1 MRKLFD
7 FAFSV
12 ALIVFV
18 GNASAITDTFDV
30 GGGAVIPLPPGEWSI
45 LQDSGTSWGN
55 GRRIVLGAKDV
66 SGEIPLLSFAYTQ
79 SGQRWSDDPECFSY
93 FGTNKVPYVAL
104 YGSKPG
110 ALKQKCA
117 IIWGSSDSFSQTQTR
132 LLNRGNRWWTEANPG
147 LSKGTFTGEY
157 SETEIHLR
165 DFGRRNFSMN
175 IFVRNPIRRYVDGNH
190 RQAAERYE
198 KWLEVYVD
206 ALQKSFQERLPPTK
220 IAAIDFYPGDV
231 SASMD
236 KAERELAGNAFAI
249 SGSYDVG
256 GGASVPL
263 PKGEWSL
270 LQKSGSTAFGDN
282 GEVVVLENSD
292 PAVSTKLLVIHHTR
306 GAERWRGD
314 AQCFKKPGGAHTEL
328 YGSKKSALVV
338 KCSRTWVHNGS
349 FSSWVSR
356 RNHKYWTE
364 ATEGLRKASI
374 KGYFIQTEIEL
385 RNFNGRNVNVDLFTE
400 TPKTFRGKPVN
411 YFYLSSGNEVSEWY
425 LSWVEAYTESLQA
438 TFQYKKKAAP
448 LLALGFGAR
457 SVADGP
463 KKLDVAPVV
472 TADSAPGKSL
482 SELLAVAT
490 DEGARPAESIF
501 IPITDNG
508 VLTASQAT
516 EVITQGKSLS
526 ELLAVATD
534 EGARP
539 AESIFI
545 PITDNGVLTASQT
558 TEVTS
563 LSKVSPEPLAAA
575 GLPSKQETQA
585 LAKLNEARIAAEA
598 RAKQQTAAQELLEQE
613 RLAVEDRAKKQLVA
627 QQQLEQDRLALAKQ
641 KDSIAADLAAMRTML
656 AELKKANE
664 EAANAEQ
671 VAAAPTAVE
680 TPAKPVVMARRR
692 ALVVGNETYKN
703 VPVLENAAEDARA
716 MAVALTGLGYEV
728 DTHIDLTE
736 RGFKRALR
744 EFRADLNGGEE
755 VLFFFA
761 GHGVQLG
768 NSNFLLPTDLGSDSA
783 EQVKDES
790 IELQKVLND
799 LADQK
804 TKFALA
810 VIDACRDNPFKQNG
824 RAIGGRGLAPTTAAT
839 GQMVMFSAGAGQ
851 QALDKLSDQD
861 KGKNG
866 LFTRVFLEEMK
877 RPGVSVDRVL
887 RNVRQRVV
895 DLARSVGHEQV
906 PALYDQAVGE
916 FYFKPK

>member
-1 MRKLFD
+1 MEKKIRFIFCLIALF
-7 FAFSV
+7 
-12 ALIVFV
+12 
-18 GNASAITDTFDV
+18 
-30 GGGAVIPLPPGEWSI
+30 
-45 LQDSGTSWGN
+45 
-55 GRRIVLGAKDV
+55 
-66 SGEIPLLSFAYTQ
+66 
-79 SGQRWSDDPECFSY
+79 
-93 FGTNKVPYVAL
+93 
-104 YGSKPG
+104 
-110 ALKQKCA
+110 
-117 IIWGSSDSFSQTQTR
+117 
-132 LLNRGNRWWTEANPG
+132 
-147 LSKGTFTGEY
+147 
-157 SETEIHLR
+157 
-165 DFGRRNFSMN
+165 
-175 IFVRNPIRRYVDGNH
+175 
-190 RQAAERYE
+190 
-198 KWLEVYVD
+198 
-206 ALQKSFQERLPPTK
+206 
-220 IAAIDFYPGDV
+220 
-231 SASMD
+231 
-236 KAERELAGNAFAI
+236 LAGNAFAI

-263 PKGEWSL
+263 PKGEWLL
-270 LQKSGSTAFGDN
+270 LQKSRSTAFGDS
-282 GEVVVLENSD
+282 GEVVVLGNSD

-306 GAERWRGD
+306 RAERWRRD
-314 AQCFKKPGGAHTEL
+314 AECLEKPGWAHIEL
-328 YGSKKSALVV
+328 YGSKKGALVA
-338 KCSRTWVHNGS
+338 KCSSTWVRIGS
-349 FSSWVSR
+349 FSSWLSR
-356 RNHKYWTE
+356 KANYKFWTE
-364 ATEGLRKASI
+364 ATEGLRKARI
-374 KGYFIQTEIEL
+374 KIKDDFIQTQIDL
-385 RNFNGRNVNVDLFTE
+385 RNFNGRNVNVNLFTE
-400 TPKTFRGKPVN
+400 TPKNFRGKPVN
-411 YFYLSSGNEVSEWY
+411 HFHPSFKQEVSEWY
-425 LSWVEAYTESLQA
+425 LNWIEAYTESLQA

-472 TADSAPGKSL
+472 TADSALGTSL

-508 VLTASQAT
+508 ALTASQAT

-526 ELLAVATD
+526 ELLAVAAD

-545 PITDNGVLTASQT
+545 PITDKGVLTASQT
-558 TEVTS
+558 TEVTT

-598 RAKQQTAAQELLEQE
+598 QAKQQTAAQELLEQE

-641 KDSIAADLAAMRTML
+641 KDSIAADLAAMRAML

-664 EAANAEQ
+664 EAAKAEQ

-744 EFRADLNGGEE
+744 DFRADLNGGEE

-851 QALDKLSDQD
+851 QALDKLGDQD

>member
-1 MRKLFD
+1 MEKKIRFIFCLIALF
-7 FAFSV
+7 
-12 ALIVFV
+12 
-18 GNASAITDTFDV
+18 
-30 GGGAVIPLPPGEWSI
+30 
-45 LQDSGTSWGN
+45 
-55 GRRIVLGAKDV
+55 
-66 SGEIPLLSFAYTQ
+66 
-79 SGQRWSDDPECFSY
+79 
-93 FGTNKVPYVAL
+93 
-104 YGSKPG
+104 
-110 ALKQKCA
+110 
-117 IIWGSSDSFSQTQTR
+117 
-132 LLNRGNRWWTEANPG
+132 
-147 LSKGTFTGEY
+147 
-157 SETEIHLR
+157 
-165 DFGRRNFSMN
+165 
-175 IFVRNPIRRYVDGNH
+175 
-190 RQAAERYE
+190 
-198 KWLEVYVD
+198 
-206 ALQKSFQERLPPTK
+206 
-220 IAAIDFYPGDV
+220 
-231 SASMD
+231 
-236 KAERELAGNAFAI
+236 LAGNAFAI

-263 PKGEWSL
+263 PKGEWLL
-270 LQKSGSTAFGDN
+270 LQKSRSTAFGDN

-364 ATEGLRKASI
+364 ATEGLRKARI

-457 SVADGP
+457 SIADGP

-501 IPITDNG
+501 IPITD
-508 VLTASQAT
+508 
-516 EVITQGKSLS
+516 K
-526 ELLAVATD
+526 
-534 EGARP
+534 
-539 AESIFI
+539 
-545 PITDNGVLTASQT
+545 GVLTASQT
-558 TEVTS
+558 TEVTT

-585 LAKLNEARIAAEA
+585 LAKLNEARIATEA

-641 KDSIAADLAAMRTML
+641 KDSIAADLAAMRAML

-664 EAANAEQ
+664 EAAKAEQ

-851 QALDKLSDQD
+851 QALDKLGDQD

>member
-1 MRKLFD
+1 
-7 FAFSV
+7 
-12 ALIVFV
+12 
-18 GNASAITDTFDV
+18 
-30 GGGAVIPLPPGEWSI
+30 
-45 LQDSGTSWGN
+45 
-55 GRRIVLGAKDV
+55 
-66 SGEIPLLSFAYTQ
+66 
-79 SGQRWSDDPECFSY
+79 
-93 FGTNKVPYVAL
+93 
-104 YGSKPG
+104 
-110 ALKQKCA
+110 
-117 IIWGSSDSFSQTQTR
+117 
-132 LLNRGNRWWTEANPG
+132 
-147 LSKGTFTGEY
+147 
-157 SETEIHLR
+157 
-165 DFGRRNFSMN
+165 MN

-220 IAAIDFYPGDV
+220 IAAIDFYPSDV

-314 AQCFKKPGGAHTEL
+314 AQCFKKPGSAHTEL

-338 KCSRTWVHNGS
+338 KCSRTWVRNGS

-364 ATEGLRKASI
+364 ATEGLRKARI

-411 YFYLSSGNEVSEWY
+411 YFYPSWKQDVSEWY

-490 DEGARPAESIF
+490 DEGARP
-501 IPITDNG
+501 T
-508 VLTASQAT
+508 
-516 EVITQGKSLS
+516 
-526 ELLAVATD
+526 
-534 EGARP
+534 
-539 AESIFI
+539 ESIFI

-558 TEVTS
+558 TEVTT

-641 KDSIAADLAAMRTML
+641 KDSIAADLAAMRAML

-664 EAANAEQ
+664 EAAKAEQ

-744 EFRADLNGGEE
+744 DFRADLNGGEE

-851 QALDKLSDQD
+851 QALDKLGDQD

>member
-1 MRKLFD
+1 MEKKIRFIFCLIALF
-7 FAFSV
+7 
-12 ALIVFV
+12 
-18 GNASAITDTFDV
+18 
-30 GGGAVIPLPPGEWSI
+30 
-45 LQDSGTSWGN
+45 
-55 GRRIVLGAKDV
+55 
-66 SGEIPLLSFAYTQ
+66 
-79 SGQRWSDDPECFSY
+79 
-93 FGTNKVPYVAL
+93 
-104 YGSKPG
+104 
-110 ALKQKCA
+110 
-117 IIWGSSDSFSQTQTR
+117 
-132 LLNRGNRWWTEANPG
+132 
-147 LSKGTFTGEY
+147 
-157 SETEIHLR
+157 
-165 DFGRRNFSMN
+165 
-175 IFVRNPIRRYVDGNH
+175 
-190 RQAAERYE
+190 
-198 KWLEVYVD
+198 
-206 ALQKSFQERLPPTK
+206 
-220 IAAIDFYPGDV
+220 
-231 SASMD
+231 
-236 KAERELAGNAFAI
+236 LAGNAFAI

-263 PKGEWSL
+263 PKGEWSV
-270 LQKSGSTAFGDN
+270 LQKSRSTAFGN
-282 GEVVVLENSD
+282 SGEVVVLGNSD

-306 GAERWRGD
+306 GAERWRSD
-314 AQCFKKPGGAHTEL
+314 AQCFKTPGIAHTEL

-338 KCSRTWVHNGS
+338 KCSRTWNHLS
-349 FSSWVSR
+349 FSSWVSW
-356 RNHKYWTE
+356 RNRKYWTE
-364 ATEGLRKASI
+364 ATEGLRKARI
-374 KGYFIQTEIEL
+374 KDHFIQTEIEL
-385 RNFNGRNVNVDLFTE
+385 RNFNGRNVNVNLFTE
-400 TPKTFRGKPVN
+400 APKSFRGKPVY
-411 YFYLSSGNEVSEWY
+411 YFYPSDKQEVSEWY
-425 LSWVEAYTESLQA
+425 LSWIEAYTESLQA
-438 TFQYKKKAAP
+438 TFQYKKKTAP

-501 IPITDNG
+501 IPITDKG

-516 EVITQGKSLS
+516 EV
-526 ELLAVATD
+526 
-534 EGARP
+534 
-539 AESIFI
+539 
-545 PITDNGVLTASQT
+545 T
-558 TEVTS
+558 T

-641 KDSIAADLAAMRTML
+641 KDSIAADLAAMRAML

-664 EAANAEQ
+664 EAAKAEQ

-744 EFRADLNGGEE
+744 DFRADLNGGEE

-799 LADQK
+799 FADQK

-851 QALDKLSDQD
+851 QALDKLGDQD

>member
-1 MRKLFD
+1 MEKKIRFIFCLIALF
-7 FAFSV
+7 
-12 ALIVFV
+12 
-18 GNASAITDTFDV
+18 
-30 GGGAVIPLPPGEWSI
+30 
-45 LQDSGTSWGN
+45 
-55 GRRIVLGAKDV
+55 
-66 SGEIPLLSFAYTQ
+66 
-79 SGQRWSDDPECFSY
+79 
-93 FGTNKVPYVAL
+93 
-104 YGSKPG
+104 
-110 ALKQKCA
+110 
-117 IIWGSSDSFSQTQTR
+117 
-132 LLNRGNRWWTEANPG
+132 
-147 LSKGTFTGEY
+147 
-157 SETEIHLR
+157 
-165 DFGRRNFSMN
+165 
-175 IFVRNPIRRYVDGNH
+175 
-190 RQAAERYE
+190 
-198 KWLEVYVD
+198 
-206 ALQKSFQERLPPTK
+206 
-220 IAAIDFYPGDV
+220 
-231 SASMD
+231 
-236 KAERELAGNAFAI
+236 LAGNAFAI

-270 LQKSGSTAFGDN
+270 LQKSRSTAFGDN

-306 GAERWRGD
+306 GAERWRSD

-338 KCSRTWVHNGS
+338 KCSRTWLRNRS
-349 FSSWVSR
+349 FSSWVSG
-356 RNHKYWTE
+356 RNHKFWTE
-364 ATEGLRKASI
+364 ATEGLRMARI

-385 RNFNGRNVNVDLFTE
+385 RNFNGRNVNINLFTE

-411 YFYLSSGNEVSEWY
+411 YFYPSWKQDVSEWY

-501 IPITDNG
+501 IPITD
-508 VLTASQAT
+508 
-516 EVITQGKSLS
+516 K
-526 ELLAVATD
+526 
-534 EGARP
+534 
-539 AESIFI
+539 
-545 PITDNGVLTASQT
+545 GVLTASQT
-558 TEVTS
+558 TEVTT

-641 KDSIAADLAAMRTML
+641 KDSIAADLAAMRAML

-664 EAANAEQ
+664 EAAKAEQ

-851 QALDKLSDQD
+851 QALDKLGDQD

>member
-1 MRKLFD
+1 M
-7 FAFSV
+7 
-12 ALIVFV
+12 
-18 GNASAITDTFDV
+18 
-30 GGGAVIPLPPGEWSI
+30 
-45 LQDSGTSWGN
+45 
-55 GRRIVLGAKDV
+55 
-66 SGEIPLLSFAYTQ
+66 
-79 SGQRWSDDPECFSY
+79 
-93 FGTNKVPYVAL
+93 
-104 YGSKPG
+104 
-110 ALKQKCA
+110 
-117 IIWGSSDSFSQTQTR
+117 
-132 LLNRGNRWWTEANPG
+132 
-147 LSKGTFTGEY
+147 
-157 SETEIHLR
+157 
-165 DFGRRNFSMN
+165 
-175 IFVRNPIRRYVDGNH
+175 
-190 RQAAERYE
+190 
-198 KWLEVYVD
+198 
-206 ALQKSFQERLPPTK
+206 
-220 IAAIDFYPGDV
+220 
-231 SASMD
+231 
-236 KAERELAGNAFAI
+236 
-249 SGSYDVG
+249 
-256 GGASVPL
+256 
-263 PKGEWSL
+263 
-270 LQKSGSTAFGDN
+270 
-282 GEVVVLENSD
+282 
-292 PAVSTKLLVIHHTR
+292 
-306 GAERWRGD
+306 
-314 AQCFKKPGGAHTEL
+314 
-328 YGSKKSALVV
+328 
-338 KCSRTWVHNGS
+338 
-349 FSSWVSR
+349 
-356 RNHKYWTE
+356 
-364 ATEGLRKASI
+364 
-374 KGYFIQTEIEL
+374 
-385 RNFNGRNVNVDLFTE
+385 
-400 TPKTFRGKPVN
+400 
-411 YFYLSSGNEVSEWY
+411 
-425 LSWVEAYTESLQA
+425 
-438 TFQYKKKAAP
+438 
-448 LLALGFGAR
+448 
-457 SVADGP
+457 
-463 KKLDVAPVV
+463 
-472 TADSAPGKSL
+472 
-482 SELLAVAT
+482 AVAT

-501 IPITDNG
+501 IPITD
-508 VLTASQAT
+508 
-516 EVITQGKSLS
+516 K
-526 ELLAVATD
+526 
-534 EGARP
+534 
-539 AESIFI
+539 
-545 PITDNGVLTASQT
+545 GVLTASQT
-558 TEVTS
+558 TEVTT

-641 KDSIAADLAAMRTML
+641 KDSIAADLAAMRAML

-664 EAANAEQ
+664 EAAKAEQ

-744 EFRADLNGGEE
+744 DFRADLNGGEE

-851 QALDKLSDQD
+851 QALDKLGDQD

>member
-1 MRKLFD
+1 M
-7 FAFSV
+7 
-12 ALIVFV
+12 
-18 GNASAITDTFDV
+18 
-30 GGGAVIPLPPGEWSI
+30 
-45 LQDSGTSWGN
+45 
-55 GRRIVLGAKDV
+55 
-66 SGEIPLLSFAYTQ
+66 
-79 SGQRWSDDPECFSY
+79 
-93 FGTNKVPYVAL
+93 
-104 YGSKPG
+104 
-110 ALKQKCA
+110 
-117 IIWGSSDSFSQTQTR
+117 
-132 LLNRGNRWWTEANPG
+132 
-147 LSKGTFTGEY
+147 
-157 SETEIHLR
+157 
-165 DFGRRNFSMN
+165 
-175 IFVRNPIRRYVDGNH
+175 
-190 RQAAERYE
+190 
-198 KWLEVYVD
+198 
-206 ALQKSFQERLPPTK
+206 
-220 IAAIDFYPGDV
+220 
-231 SASMD
+231 
-236 KAERELAGNAFAI
+236 
-249 SGSYDVG
+249 
-256 GGASVPL
+256 
-263 PKGEWSL
+263 
-270 LQKSGSTAFGDN
+270 
-282 GEVVVLENSD
+282 
-292 PAVSTKLLVIHHTR
+292 
-306 GAERWRGD
+306 
-314 AQCFKKPGGAHTEL
+314 
-328 YGSKKSALVV
+328 
-338 KCSRTWVHNGS
+338 
-349 FSSWVSR
+349 
-356 RNHKYWTE
+356 
-364 ATEGLRKASI
+364 
-374 KGYFIQTEIEL
+374 
-385 RNFNGRNVNVDLFTE
+385 
-400 TPKTFRGKPVN
+400 
-411 YFYLSSGNEVSEWY
+411 
-425 LSWVEAYTESLQA
+425 
-438 TFQYKKKAAP
+438 
-448 LLALGFGAR
+448 
-457 SVADGP
+457 
-463 KKLDVAPVV
+463 
-472 TADSAPGKSL
+472 
-482 SELLAVAT
+482 
-490 DEGARPAESIF
+490 
-501 IPITDNG
+501 
-508 VLTASQAT
+508 
-516 EVITQGKSLS
+516 ITQGKSLS

-545 PITDNGVLTASQT
+545 PITDKGVLTASQT
-558 TEVTS
+558 TEVTT

-598 RAKQQTAAQELLEQE
+598 QAKQQTAAQELLEQE

-641 KDSIAADLAAMRTML
+641 KDSIAADLAAMRAML

-664 EAANAEQ
+664 EAAKAEQ

-744 EFRADLNGGEE
+744 DFRADLNGGEE

-799 LADQK
+799 FADQK

>member
-1 MRKLFD
+1 M
-7 FAFSV
+7 S
-12 ALIVFV
+12 
-18 GNASAITDTFDV
+18 
-30 GGGAVIPLPPGEWSI
+30 
-45 LQDSGTSWGN
+45 
-55 GRRIVLGAKDV
+55 
-66 SGEIPLLSFAYTQ
+66 
-79 SGQRWSDDPECFSY
+79 
-93 FGTNKVPYVAL
+93 
-104 YGSKPG
+104 
-110 ALKQKCA
+110 
-117 IIWGSSDSFSQTQTR
+117 
-132 LLNRGNRWWTEANPG
+132 
-147 LSKGTFTGEY
+147 
-157 SETEIHLR
+157 
-165 DFGRRNFSMN
+165 

-206 ALQKSFQERLPPTK
+206 ALQKSFQERLPPTR
-220 IAAIDFYPGDV
+220 IAAIDFYPSDV

-263 PKGEWSL
+263 PEGEWLL
-270 LQKSGSTAFGDN
+270 LQKSQSTAFGDS
-282 GEVVVLENSD
+282 GEVVVLGNSD
-292 PAVSTKLLVIHHTR
+292 PAVGTKLLVIHHTR
-306 GAERWRGD
+306 RAERWRRD
-314 AQCFKKPGGAHTEL
+314 AECLEKPGWAHIEL
-328 YGSKKSALVV
+328 YGSKKGALVA
-338 KCSRTWVHNGS
+338 KCSSTWVRIGS
-349 FSSWVSR
+349 FSSWLSR
-356 RNHKYWTE
+356 KGSSLKAKPKFWTE
-364 ATEGLRKASI
+364 ATEGLRKARI
-374 KGYFIQTEIEL
+374 KIKDDFIQTQIDI
-385 RNFNGRNVNVDLFTE
+385 RNFNGRNVNVNLFTE
-400 TPKTFRGKPVN
+400 TPKNFRGKPVN
-411 YFYLSSGNEVSEWY
+411 HFHPSFKQEVSEWY
-425 LSWVEAYTESLQA
+425 LNWIEAYTESLQA

-501 IPITDNG
+501 IPITD
-508 VLTASQAT
+508 
-516 EVITQGKSLS
+516 K
-526 ELLAVATD
+526 
-534 EGARP
+534 
-539 AESIFI
+539 
-545 PITDNGVLTASQT
+545 GVLTASQT
-558 TEVTS
+558 TEVTT

-575 GLPSKQETQA
+575 VLPSKQETQA

-641 KDSIAADLAAMRTML
+641 KDSIAADLAAMRAML

-664 EAANAEQ
+664 EAAKAEQ

-736 RGFKRALR
+736 RDFKRALR
-744 EFRADLNGGEE
+744 DFRADLNGGEE

>member
-45 LQDSGTSWGN
+45 LQDSGSSWGN

-79 SGQRWSDDPECFSY
+79 SGQRWSADPECFSY

-132 LLNRGNRWWTEANPG
+132 QLNRENSWWTEANPG

-165 DFGRRNFSMN
+165 DFGRRNFTMS

-220 IAAIDFYPGDV
+220 IAAIDFYPSDV

-263 PKGEWSL
+263 PKGEWSV
-270 LQKSGSTAFGDN
+270 LQKSRSTAFGN
-282 GEVVVLENSD
+282 SGEVVVLENSD
-292 PAVSTKLLVIHHTR
+292 PAVSTKMLVIHHTR

-364 ATEGLRKASI
+364 ATEGLRKGRI
-374 KGYFIQTEIEL
+374 KDDFIQTEIEL
-385 RNFNGRNVNVDLFTE
+385 RNFNGRNVNVNLLTE
-400 TPKTFRGKPVN
+400 TPKSFRGKPVN
-411 YFYLSSGNEVSEWY
+411 HFYPSFKQEVSEWY
-425 LSWVEAYTESLQA
+425 LNWIEAYTESLQA

-490 DEGARPAESIF
+490 DEGS
-501 IPITDNG
+501 
-508 VLTASQAT
+508 
-516 EVITQGKSLS
+516 
-526 ELLAVATD
+526 
-534 EGARP
+534 RP

-585 LAKLNEARIAAEA
+585 LAKLNEARIATEA

-641 KDSIAADLAAMRTML
+641 KDSIAADLAAMRAML

-664 EAANAEQ
+664 EAAKAEQ

-744 EFRADLNGGEE
+744 DFRADLNGGEE

-851 QALDKLSDQD
+851 QALDKLGDQD

>member
-220 IAAIDFYPGDV
+220 IAAIDFYPSDV

-306 GAERWRGD
+306 GAERWRSD
-314 AQCFKKPGGAHTEL
+314 AQCFKKPGSAHTEL

-364 ATEGLRKASI
+364 ATEGLRKARI
-374 KGYFIQTEIEL
+374 KGFFIETEIEL
-385 RNFNGRNVNVDLFTE
+385 RNFNGRNVNVNLFTE

-411 YFYLSSGNEVSEWY
+411 YFYPSWKHDVSEWY

-482 SELLAVAT
+482 SELLAVAA

-501 IPITDNG
+501 IPITD
-508 VLTASQAT
+508 
-516 EVITQGKSLS
+516 K
-526 ELLAVATD
+526 
-534 EGARP
+534 
-539 AESIFI
+539 
-545 PITDNGVLTASQT
+545 GVLTASQT
-558 TEVTS
+558 TEVTT

-627 QQQLEQDRLALAKQ
+627 QQQLEEDRLALAKQ
-641 KDSIAADLAAMRTML
+641 KDSIAADLAAMRAML

-664 EAANAEQ
+664 EAAKAEQ

-851 QALDKLSDQD
+851 QALDKLGDQD

>member
-1 MRKLFD
+1 MEKKIRFIFCLIALF
-7 FAFSV
+7 
-12 ALIVFV
+12 
-18 GNASAITDTFDV
+18 
-30 GGGAVIPLPPGEWSI
+30 
-45 LQDSGTSWGN
+45 
-55 GRRIVLGAKDV
+55 
-66 SGEIPLLSFAYTQ
+66 
-79 SGQRWSDDPECFSY
+79 
-93 FGTNKVPYVAL
+93 
-104 YGSKPG
+104 
-110 ALKQKCA
+110 
-117 IIWGSSDSFSQTQTR
+117 
-132 LLNRGNRWWTEANPG
+132 
-147 LSKGTFTGEY
+147 
-157 SETEIHLR
+157 
-165 DFGRRNFSMN
+165 
-175 IFVRNPIRRYVDGNH
+175 
-190 RQAAERYE
+190 
-198 KWLEVYVD
+198 
-206 ALQKSFQERLPPTK
+206 
-220 IAAIDFYPGDV
+220 
-231 SASMD
+231 
-236 KAERELAGNAFAI
+236 LAGNAFAI

-270 LQKSGSTAFGDN
+270 LQKSRSTAFGDN

-364 ATEGLRKASI
+364 ATEGLRKARI

-385 RNFNGRNVNVDLFTE
+385 RNFNGRNVNVNLFTE
-400 TPKTFRGKPVN
+400 KPKTFRGKPVN

-457 SVADGP
+457 SIADGP

-501 IPITDNG
+501 IPITD
-508 VLTASQAT
+508 
-516 EVITQGKSLS
+516 K
-526 ELLAVATD
+526 
-534 EGARP
+534 
-539 AESIFI
+539 
-545 PITDNGVLTASQT
+545 GVLTASQT
-558 TEVTS
+558 TEVTTS
-563 LSKVSPEPLAAA
+563 PKVSPEPLAAA

-598 RAKQQTAAQELLEQE
+598 RAKQQTAAQELLAQE

-641 KDSIAADLAAMRTML
+641 KDSIAADLAAMRAML

-664 EAANAEQ
+664 EAAKAEQ

>member
-1 MRKLFD
+1 MEKKIRFIFCLI
-7 FAFSV
+7 
-12 ALIVFV
+12 AL
-18 GNASAITDTFDV
+18 
-30 GGGAVIPLPPGEWSI
+30 
-45 LQDSGTSWGN
+45 
-55 GRRIVLGAKDV
+55 
-66 SGEIPLLSFAYTQ
+66 
-79 SGQRWSDDPECFSY
+79 C
-93 FGTNKVPYVAL
+93 
-104 YGSKPG
+104 
-110 ALKQKCA
+110 
-117 IIWGSSDSFSQTQTR
+117 
-132 LLNRGNRWWTEANPG
+132 
-147 LSKGTFTGEY
+147 
-157 SETEIHLR
+157 
-165 DFGRRNFSMN
+165 
-175 IFVRNPIRRYVDGNH
+175 
-190 RQAAERYE
+190 
-198 KWLEVYVD
+198 
-206 ALQKSFQERLPPTK
+206 
-220 IAAIDFYPGDV
+220 
-231 SASMD
+231 
-236 KAERELAGNAFAI
+236 LAGNAFAI

-270 LQKSGSTAFGDN
+270 LQKSRSTAFGDN

-364 ATEGLRKASI
+364 ATEGLRKARI

-411 YFYLSSGNEVSEWY
+411 YFYPSWKQDVSEWY

-457 SVADGP
+457 SIADGP

-501 IPITDNG
+501 IPITD
-508 VLTASQAT
+508 
-516 EVITQGKSLS
+516 K
-526 ELLAVATD
+526 
-534 EGARP
+534 
-539 AESIFI
+539 
-545 PITDNGVLTASQT
+545 GVLTASQT
-558 TEVTS
+558 TEVTT

-585 LAKLNEARIAAEA
+585 LAKLNEARIATEA
-598 RAKQQTAAQELLEQE
+598 RAKQQTAAQKLLEQE

-641 KDSIAADLAAMRTML
+641 KDSIAADLAAMRAML

-664 EAANAEQ
+664 EAAKAEQ

-744 EFRADLNGGEE
+744 DFRADLNGGEE

-851 QALDKLSDQD
+851 QALDKLGDQD

>member
-270 LQKSGSTAFGDN
+270 LQKSRSTAFGDN

-306 GAERWRGD
+306 GAERWRSD

-338 KCSRTWVHNGS
+338 KCSRTWVRNGS

-364 ATEGLRKASI
+364 ATEGLRKARI

-385 RNFNGRNVNVDLFTE
+385 RNFNGRNVNVNLFTE

-411 YFYLSSGNEVSEWY
+411 YFYPSWKQEVSEWY

-501 IPITDNG
+501 IPITD
-508 VLTASQAT
+508 
-516 EVITQGKSLS
+516 K
-526 ELLAVATD
+526 
-534 EGARP
+534 
-539 AESIFI
+539 
-545 PITDNGVLTASQT
+545 GVLTASQT
-558 TEVTS
+558 TEVTT

-641 KDSIAADLAAMRTML
+641 KDSIAADLAAMRAML

-664 EAANAEQ
+664 EAAKAEQ

-851 QALDKLSDQD
+851 QALDKLGDQD

>member
-79 SGQRWSDDPECFSY
+79 SGQRWRDDPECFSY

-220 IAAIDFYPGDV
+220 IAAIDFYPSDV

-263 PKGEWSL
+263 PKGEWSV
-270 LQKSGSTAFGDN
+270 LQKSRSTAFGN
-282 GEVVVLENSD
+282 SGEVVVLENSD

-306 GAERWRGD
+306 GAERWRSD

-364 ATEGLRKASI
+364 ATEGLRKARI

-385 RNFNGRNVNVDLFTE
+385 RNFNGRNVNVNLFTE

-411 YFYLSSGNEVSEWY
+411 YFYPSWKQDVSEWY

-457 SVADGP
+457 SIADGP

-501 IPITDNG
+501 IPITD
-508 VLTASQAT
+508 
-516 EVITQGKSLS
+516 K
-526 ELLAVATD
+526 
-534 EGARP
+534 
-539 AESIFI
+539 
-545 PITDNGVLTASQT
+545 GVLTASQT
-558 TEVTS
+558 TEVTT

-641 KDSIAADLAAMRTML
+641 KDSIAADLAAMRAML

-664 EAANAEQ
+664 EAAKAEQ

>member
-1 MRKLFD
+1 MEKKIRFIFCLIALF
-7 FAFSV
+7 
-12 ALIVFV
+12 
-18 GNASAITDTFDV
+18 
-30 GGGAVIPLPPGEWSI
+30 
-45 LQDSGTSWGN
+45 
-55 GRRIVLGAKDV
+55 
-66 SGEIPLLSFAYTQ
+66 
-79 SGQRWSDDPECFSY
+79 
-93 FGTNKVPYVAL
+93 
-104 YGSKPG
+104 
-110 ALKQKCA
+110 
-117 IIWGSSDSFSQTQTR
+117 
-132 LLNRGNRWWTEANPG
+132 
-147 LSKGTFTGEY
+147 
-157 SETEIHLR
+157 
-165 DFGRRNFSMN
+165 
-175 IFVRNPIRRYVDGNH
+175 
-190 RQAAERYE
+190 
-198 KWLEVYVD
+198 
-206 ALQKSFQERLPPTK
+206 
-220 IAAIDFYPGDV
+220 
-231 SASMD
+231 
-236 KAERELAGNAFAI
+236 LAGNAFAI

-263 PKGEWSL
+263 PKGEWSV
-270 LQKSGSTAFGDN
+270 LQKSRSTAFGN
-282 GEVVVLENSD
+282 SGEVVVLGNSD

-306 GAERWRGD
+306 GAERWRSD
-314 AQCFKKPGGAHTEL
+314 AQCFKTPGIAHTEL

-338 KCSRTWVHNGS
+338 KCSRTWNHLS
-349 FSSWVSR
+349 FSSWVSW
-356 RNHKYWTE
+356 RNRKYWTE
-364 ATEGLRKASI
+364 ATEGLRKARI
-374 KGYFIQTEIEL
+374 KDHFIQTEIEL
-385 RNFNGRNVNVDLFTE
+385 RNFNGRNVNVNLFTE
-400 TPKTFRGKPVN
+400 APKSFRGKPVY
-411 YFYLSSGNEVSEWY
+411 YFYPSDKQEVSEWY
-425 LSWVEAYTESLQA
+425 LSWIEAYTESLQA
-438 TFQYKKKAAP
+438 TFQYKKKTAP

-508 VLTASQAT
+508 ALTASQAT

-545 PITDNGVLTASQT
+545 PITDKGVLTASQT
-558 TEVTS
+558 TEVTT

-641 KDSIAADLAAMRTML
+641 KDSIAADLAAMRAML

-664 EAANAEQ
+664 EAAKAEQ

-744 EFRADLNGGEE
+744 DFRADLNGGEE

-799 LADQK
+799 FADQK

-851 QALDKLSDQD
+851 QALDKLGDQD

>member
-1 MRKLFD
+1 MEKKIRFIFCLIALF
-7 FAFSV
+7 
-12 ALIVFV
+12 
-18 GNASAITDTFDV
+18 
-30 GGGAVIPLPPGEWSI
+30 
-45 LQDSGTSWGN
+45 
-55 GRRIVLGAKDV
+55 
-66 SGEIPLLSFAYTQ
+66 
-79 SGQRWSDDPECFSY
+79 
-93 FGTNKVPYVAL
+93 
-104 YGSKPG
+104 
-110 ALKQKCA
+110 
-117 IIWGSSDSFSQTQTR
+117 
-132 LLNRGNRWWTEANPG
+132 
-147 LSKGTFTGEY
+147 
-157 SETEIHLR
+157 
-165 DFGRRNFSMN
+165 
-175 IFVRNPIRRYVDGNH
+175 
-190 RQAAERYE
+190 
-198 KWLEVYVD
+198 
-206 ALQKSFQERLPPTK
+206 
-220 IAAIDFYPGDV
+220 
-231 SASMD
+231 
-236 KAERELAGNAFAI
+236 LAGNAFAI

-263 PKGEWSL
+263 PKGEWSV
-270 LQKSGSTAFGDN
+270 LQKSRSTAFGN
-282 GEVVVLENSD
+282 SGEVVVLGNSD

-306 GAERWRGD
+306 GAERWRSD
-314 AQCFKKPGGAHTEL
+314 AQCFKKQGIAHTEL

-338 KCSRTWVHNGS
+338 KCSRTWSHLS
-349 FSSWVSR
+349 FSSWVSW
-356 RNHKYWTE
+356 RNNKYWTE
-364 ATEGLRKASI
+364 ATEGLRKGRI
-374 KGYFIQTEIEL
+374 KDHFVQTEIEL
-385 RNFNGRNVNVDLFTE
+385 RNFNGRNVNVNLFTE
-400 TPKTFRGKPVN
+400 APKTFRGKPVN

-472 TADSAPGKSL
+472 TADSAPGKSR
-482 SELLAVAT
+482 SELLAVAA

-501 IPITDNG
+501 IPITD
-508 VLTASQAT
+508 
-516 EVITQGKSLS
+516 K
-526 ELLAVATD
+526 
-534 EGARP
+534 
-539 AESIFI
+539 
-545 PITDNGVLTASQT
+545 GVLTASQT
-558 TEVTS
+558 TEVTT

-598 RAKQQTAAQELLEQE
+598 QAKQQTAAQELLEQE

-641 KDSIAADLAAMRTML
+641 KDSIAADLAAMRAML

-664 EAANAEQ
+664 EAAKAEQ

-799 LADQK
+799 FADQK

-851 QALDKLSDQD
+851 QALDKLGDQD

-916 FYFKPK
+916 FYFKPE

>member
-1 MRKLFD
+1 MEKKIRFIFCLI
-7 FAFSV
+7 
-12 ALIVFV
+12 AL
-18 GNASAITDTFDV
+18 
-30 GGGAVIPLPPGEWSI
+30 L
-45 LQDSGTSWGN
+45 
-55 GRRIVLGAKDV
+55 
-66 SGEIPLLSFAYTQ
+66 
-79 SGQRWSDDPECFSY
+79 
-93 FGTNKVPYVAL
+93 
-104 YGSKPG
+104 
-110 ALKQKCA
+110 
-117 IIWGSSDSFSQTQTR
+117 
-132 LLNRGNRWWTEANPG
+132 
-147 LSKGTFTGEY
+147 
-157 SETEIHLR
+157 
-165 DFGRRNFSMN
+165 
-175 IFVRNPIRRYVDGNH
+175 
-190 RQAAERYE
+190 
-198 KWLEVYVD
+198 
-206 ALQKSFQERLPPTK
+206 
-220 IAAIDFYPGDV
+220 
-231 SASMD
+231 
-236 KAERELAGNAFAI
+236 LAGNAFAI

-270 LQKSGSTAFGDN
+270 LQKSRSTAFGDN

-306 GAERWRGD
+306 GAERWRSD
-314 AQCFKKPGGAHTEL
+314 AQCFKKPGRAHTEL

-364 ATEGLRKASI
+364 ATEGLRKARI

-385 RNFNGRNVNVDLFTE
+385 RNFNGRNVNVNLFTE

-411 YFYLSSGNEVSEWY
+411 YFYPSWKQDVSEWY

-438 TFQYKKKAAP
+438 TFHYKKKAAP

-457 SVADGP
+457 SIADGP

-501 IPITDNG
+501 IPITD
-508 VLTASQAT
+508 
-516 EVITQGKSLS
+516 K
-526 ELLAVATD
+526 
-534 EGARP
+534 
-539 AESIFI
+539 
-545 PITDNGVLTASQT
+545 GVLTASQT
-558 TEVTS
+558 TEVTT

-641 KDSIAADLAAMRTML
+641 KDSIAADLAAMRAML

-664 EAANAEQ
+664 EAAKAEQ
-671 VAAAPTAVE
+671 VAAAPNAVE
-680 TPAKPVVMARRR
+680 TPANPVVMARRR

-851 QALDKLSDQD
+851 QALDKLGDQD

-906 PALYDQAVGE
+906 PALYDQAIGE

>member
-1 MRKLFD
+1 MEKKIRFIFCLLALF
-7 FAFSV
+7 
-12 ALIVFV
+12 
-18 GNASAITDTFDV
+18 
-30 GGGAVIPLPPGEWSI
+30 
-45 LQDSGTSWGN
+45 
-55 GRRIVLGAKDV
+55 
-66 SGEIPLLSFAYTQ
+66 
-79 SGQRWSDDPECFSY
+79 
-93 FGTNKVPYVAL
+93 
-104 YGSKPG
+104 
-110 ALKQKCA
+110 
-117 IIWGSSDSFSQTQTR
+117 
-132 LLNRGNRWWTEANPG
+132 
-147 LSKGTFTGEY
+147 
-157 SETEIHLR
+157 
-165 DFGRRNFSMN
+165 
-175 IFVRNPIRRYVDGNH
+175 
-190 RQAAERYE
+190 
-198 KWLEVYVD
+198 
-206 ALQKSFQERLPPTK
+206 
-220 IAAIDFYPGDV
+220 
-231 SASMD
+231 
-236 KAERELAGNAFAI
+236 LAGNAFAI

-256 GGASVPL
+256 RGASVPL

-314 AQCFKKPGGAHTEL
+314 AQCFKKPGSAHTEL

-364 ATEGLRKASI
+364 ATEGLRKARI

-411 YFYLSSGNEVSEWY
+411 YFYPSWKQDVSEWY

-508 VLTASQAT
+508 VLTASQ
-516 EVITQGKSLS
+516 
-526 ELLAVATD
+526 
-534 EGARP
+534 
-539 AESIFI
+539 
-545 PITDNGVLTASQT
+545 T
-558 TEVTS
+558 TEVTT

-851 QALDKLSDQD
+851 QALDKLGDQD